1 MHIVYASRRGGI
13 LVAGLAARVNTSGQ
27 AAIGK
32 QREQEVGYMAIKPQ
46 GLDRQDGLV
55 AKALACKSNSL
66 TSILD
71 PTIPHKGGRRDGLQ
85 KHIVSQSPL
94 HTCTLNIH
102 KNNKGS
108 LKK

>member
-66 TSILD
+66 TSIMD
-71 PTIPHKGGRRDGLQ
+71 PTIPHKGGRKDLIPHSCPLASVNTDMCT
-85 KHIVSQSPL
+85 HIHL
-94 HTCTLNIH
+94 MHTQ
-102 KNNKGS
+102 
-108 LKK
+108 